1 MAYAQ
6 ANSLSSIKGRLLE
19 GEKRLAYWCMLAIL
33 HFLFLIFLFSL
44 CFVILIIFPL
54 LFFLSLC
61 LLMQCYGEVG
71 GYDFLLMIAT
81 VAIII
86 LCMARAL
93 YILPVVIGFYYCQPL
108 TTFVWIW
115 VSFPTIYWFVSYSAT
130 TTYPC
135 QLCHSPLPDKEGR
148 FVCLFTVAF
157 LSTIVWVF
165 SLAILHGM
173 HLLVLAHH
181 FLFQVV
187 CYPSRTSPPKEFE
200 WEPQNRLSLLPTVRP
215 YPLLPLTYDPLL
227 LYWLGTGWWCLG
239 LTHGPLLCTSKA
251 CPLLMHLPWPG
262 GSFVHLF
269 FDFSFFIVLF
279 LSRAGPCLIV
289 GFPLFSPLFA
299 PFVTLLP
306 FLSCRSAIYAVV
318 LFDPCLLGFF
328 WASCMFFFE
337 QVTMPQYGH

>member
-1 MAYAQ
+1 MHGGGPLYTAC
-6 ANSLSSIKGRLLE
+6 RD
-19 GEKRLAYWCMLAIL
+19 W
-33 HFLFLIFLFSL
+33 F
-44 CFVILIIFPL
+44 L
-54 LFFLSLC
+54 LF
-61 LLMQCYGEVG
+61 
-71 GYDFLLMIAT
+71 
-81 VAIII
+81 
-86 LCMARAL
+86 
-93 YILPVVIGFYYCQPL
+93 QPL

-115 VSFPTIYWFVSYSAT
+115 VSFPTIYWFVSYITT
-130 TTYPC
+130 TTYLC

-187 CYPSRTSPPKEFE
+187 CYPSRTSPLKESE
-200 WEPQNRLSLLPTVRP
+200 WEPQNRLSLLPIVRP

-269 FDFSFFIVLF
+269 SDFSFFIGLF

-299 PFVTLLP
+299 PSITLLP
-306 FLSCRSAIYAVV
+306 FLSCCSAIYAVV
-318 LFDPCLLGFF
+318 LFDLCLLGFF